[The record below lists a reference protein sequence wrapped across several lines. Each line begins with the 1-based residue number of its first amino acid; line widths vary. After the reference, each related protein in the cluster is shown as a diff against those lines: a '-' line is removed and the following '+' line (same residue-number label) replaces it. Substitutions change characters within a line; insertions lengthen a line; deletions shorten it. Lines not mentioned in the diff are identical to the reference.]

1 MTAPWPTIAEWS
13 GVALGLIYLLLAIRE
28 QRSCW
33 VAGAAAS
40 ALFLGVFWRAG
51 LPMQSLLQV
60 YYIAVAVHGW
70 IHWSAESDSGSAPAA
85 VHRAPLRMQ
94 LISVTLL
101 LALATGSVL
110 FQDAASSLQGWLDSG
125 TSWGGVIATW
135 LVARKVLDAW
145 LYWIVIDAVTAAL
158 YFQTGLLASS
168 ALYILYAVLAFI
180 AWRTWQ
186 QSYHSASAS

>member
-1 MTAPWPTIAEWS
+1 MTTPWLTIAEWS

-33 VAGAAAS
+33 IAGAGAS
-40 ALFLGVFWRAG
+40 LLFLGVFWQAG
-51 LPMQSLLQV
+51 LPMQSLLQI

-70 IHWSAESDSGSAPAA
+70 IHWSAGSGGAPPA
-85 VHRAPLRMQ
+85 VHRAPVRMQ
-94 LISVTLL
+94 LISLVLL
-101 LALATGSVL
+101 LVLATGSVL
-110 FQDAASSLQGWLDSG
+110 LQDAGGSLQAWLDSG

-135 LVARKVLDAW
+135 LVARKILDAW
-145 LYWIVIDAVTAAL
+145 LYWIAIDAVSAAL

-168 ALYILYAVLAFI
+168 ALYILYTVLAFI

-186 QSYHSASAS
+186 QSYHSATAS